1 MKLSADRVTVT
12 DPNLAEKLDE
22 NVVIGE
28 AFAFLS
34 SKCFE
39 QPGLSWLAR
48 LFGKEKVHRNQILS
62 LLSPEL
68 MELPGVSIAPGE
80 VPQMHLSSITSDRD
94 LYRNEND
101 NVHLLVIN
109 ALLPK
114 GLATVNLFLN
124 NQEYSEHSVDLDKN
138 GAGQLVLRDLPVGD
152 YKVKFPFDS
161 DETACG
167 FTVAEYKLVPLVASM
182 VNKVSTGDD
191 NLVVTLSLE
200 SFGQPVDG
208 EVKINLLDRATL
220 LSSHTA
226 VAREGMLQ
234 VKFQLKGAGPHS
246 LAVILA
252 ADPLKTASVPLTGS
266 RAHERSRTIFSRL
279 GTEVTGSLLP
289 SQNSRPVRGIF
300 IEEGTTGNAPL
311 TLEKVDA
318 KVAKLRANVALEQVL
333 ILAID
338 PTHPNKRPDAPD
350 SKMIPHPAQ
359 VNQYYKRAEELF
371 GEKKYAEAL
380 AIFARA
386 RDQLQ
391 LPHPYFAYF
400 AACCHAKLE
409 HTKEALAYLRL
420 AFEDGWA
427 DIAHMAQ
434 DEDLEFV
441 RDTNEFKELLNRGR
455 KEFSF
460 ESVTPGQVLEV
471 ETTSAL
477 TILAI
482 GTYVDGKPWEGWAS
496 VVNPEEVSVEIKVA
510 ELCEPGKTVVIGIDT
525 PGTNGATIYAIVKD
539 ARLLSSDTPVSRL
552 AARIKSATEE
562 FAKELNVH
570 FPTAKLDTSIMRR
583 KAATMPMLTLGAG
596 STDVGWGAPPGRR
609 GWSEND
615 DLPPAA
621 APSWGSAA
629 GMDVQYRA
637 LPGQA
642 QAAGGGGDDSM
653 FRSLAAPSPM
663 APSALYGMA
672 DLAMSTVFEPA
683 AAGDNVAVLDS
694 DKAPKPT
701 PKGTDD
707 SPTVLYAGF
716 VPLPKGSCTTELA
729 VKLPDKFSDYLV
741 DVFVIAEGKWA
752 RTEHRFTAA
761 RDPFADLTVPVFAA
775 VGEQTY
781 GQLTVGSRSKT
792 VTVKLSR
799 NGEAVEM
806 LKAGA
811 KHDSSDTISG
821 APQVLTFLCPPGDY
835 EAVLEDEK
843 GKELYKYC
851 ARVSEPGKLKR
862 KVRALKLLEAGQSI
876 SIPQGPTVGG
886 DSGKSGEQAID
897 WHETI
902 TGLSL
907 LPGLDTSFEF
917 LTEATASY
925 AHCCCEQTAAKL
937 LSACTMYMFA
947 SSGVGGGSGRGDGGR
962 GRDGGSGGTGGG
974 DDAKRRRAESIID
987 AGIRREESMWL
998 RGQGFKGYPEM
1009 PNTPDMY
1016 VGPRA
1021 SKYLWNVAFLKNSNQ
1036 PMSKALSDNIE
1047 KALMMAR
1054 DTAKAYKYDWPPKN
1068 ISSCEDAYA
1077 VMRFTGIGTD
1087 GTVGSNGNEEG
1098 DSEEKAKAVQKAV
1111 DYVRSKVTAKGV
1123 KEFIASH
1130 GWHPVFGRQVLAR
1143 TEAAYAAA
1151 CLLRGGSG
1159 KDKSLA
1165 IELSN
1170 LVIGALNEQKML
1182 YSTVDSV
1189 AAIALMS
1196 ELENAKVTGGGIVEI
1211 DGEKMSVKEALEQK
1225 LDFKTLKVV
1234 EGVASVEVAKE
1245 IMEDWSKFS
1254 ANVPMRLSLQKDG
1267 QPAKSFTS
1275 GDSVDLHV
1283 VLEDGYKDGD
1293 LLWVCLPDAL
1303 SRIVGGGQ
1311 VKLFSIDFKGK
1322 SEVRISLAA
1331 TGITTGADG
1340 TGSQKYAVCVRN
1352 MFNEERAGSPGML
1365 EVTVRR

>member
-1 MKLSADRVTVT
+1 MKLSSDRVTIT
-12 DPNLAEKLDE
+12 DHNLAERIGE
-22 NVVIGE
+22 NVVVGD

-114 GLATVNLFLN
+114 GVATVTVYLN
-124 NQEYSEHSVDLDKN
+124 NQDYSEHAVDLDKN

-152 YKVKFPFDS
+152 YKVKFPFDTE
-161 DETACG
+161 ETACG
-167 FTVAEYKLVPLVASM
+167 FTVAEYKLVPLVASL
-182 VNKVSTGDD
+182 VNKVATGDD

-208 EVKINLLDRATL
+208 EVKINVLDRATC

-246 LAVILA
+246 LAVILS

-266 RAHERSRTIFSRL
+266 RAHERSKTIFSRL
-279 GTEVTGSLLP
+279 GTEVSGSLLP

-300 IEEGTTGNAPL
+300 IEEGTTSNAPL

-350 SKMIPHPAQ
+350 SKTLPHPAQ
-359 VNQYYKRAEELF
+359 VNENYKRAEELF
-371 GEKKYAEAL
+371 GEQNYAEAL
-380 AIFARA
+380 KLFAGA
-386 RDQLQ
+386 RDLLQ

-400 AACCHAKLE
+400 AACCHAQLK
-409 HTKEALAYLRL
+409 HQKEALSYLRL
-420 AFEDGWA
+420 AFEDGWT
-427 DIAHMAQ
+427 DLAHLAQ

-441 RDTNEFKELLNRGR
+441 RDTDEFKELLNWGR
-455 KEFSF
+455 REFSF
-460 ESVTPGQVLEV
+460 ESVQPGQILEV
-471 ETTSAL
+471 ETPDAL

-496 VVNPEEVSVEIKVA
+496 VVNPEEATIEIKVP
-510 ELCEPGKTVVIGIDT
+510 EVCEPDKIVVIEIDT
-525 PGTNGATIYAIVKD
+525 PGTNDATIYAIVKD
-539 ARLLSSDTPVSRL
+539 ARLLSNDTPISRL
-552 AARIKSATEE
+552 AARIKSATEA
-562 FAKELNVH
+562 FSKELKVH
-570 FPTAKLDTSIMRR
+570 FPNDKLNTTINSMSMMVRR
-583 KAATMPMLTLGAG
+583 SRGVGMPMLAMSVG
-596 STDVGWGAPPGRR
+596 SSEGSWGAPPEGGMWNDEFETR
-609 GWSEND
+609 GAG
-615 DLPPAA
+615 P
-621 APSWGSAA
+621 GSAWGA
-629 GMDVQYRA
+629 
-637 LPGQA
+637 PGA
-642 QAAGGGGDDSM
+642 PPVGSSMPDLGLAPRFGSPASGGGGDNNMIRNLAAGAAPMQVYGGMMEMDRV
-653 FRSLAAPSPM
+653 FEAAPS
-663 APSALYGMA
+663 
-672 DLAMSTVFEPA
+672 E
-683 AAGDNVAVLDS
+683 VAVLDS
-694 DKAPKPT
+694 SMAPRTT
-701 PKGTDD
+701 PKGNQD
-707 SPTVLYAGF
+707 SPAVLYAGF
-716 VPLPKGSCTTELA
+716 VPVAKGDTTSELA
-729 VKLPDKFSDYLV
+729 IKLPDKFSDYLI
-741 DVFVIAEGKWA
+741 DVFVIAEGKWT

-775 VGEQTY
+775 VGEHTY
-781 GQLTVGSRSKT
+781 GQLTVGSRTKP
-792 VTVKLSR
+792 VKVKVSR
-799 NGEAVEM
+799 NGEAVEL
-806 LKAGA
+806 LKAGT
-811 KHDSSDTISG
+811 KHNANDTISG
-821 APQVLTFLCPPGDY
+821 AQQVFTFLCQPGDY

-843 GKELYKYC
+843 GNELYKYT
-851 ARVSEPGKLKR
+851 ARVNEPGKLKR
-862 KVRALKLLEAGQSI
+862 RAWALKLLEAGQSI
-876 SIPQGPTVGG
+876 TVPSGPSV
-886 DSGKSGEQAID
+886 DS
-897 WHETI
+897 HETI

-937 LSACTMYMFA
+937 LSACTMYMLA
-947 SSGVGGGSGRGDGGR
+947 GG
-962 GRDGGSGGTGGG
+962 GGG
-974 DDAKRRRAESIID
+974 DEGKRRKAESIIE

-1021 SKYLWNVAFLKNSNQ
+1021 SKYLWNVAFLRNSGQ
-1036 PMSKALSDNIE
+1036 PISKALSDNID
-1047 KALMMAR
+1047 KALTMAR

-1068 ISSCEDAYA
+1068 ITSCEDAYA
-1077 VMRFTGIGTD
+1077 VMRFAGMGTD
-1087 GTVGSNGNEEG
+1087 GSVGGSDGNDEG
-1098 DSEEKAKAVQKAV
+1098 QSEETAKAVQKAV
-1111 DYVRSKVTAKGV
+1111 DYVRSKVAGKV
-1123 KEFIASH
+1123 KEFAGSQQA
-1130 GWHPVFGRQVLAR
+1130 HPIFGRQVFVR
-1143 TEAAYAAA
+1143 IEAAYAAA

-1159 KDKSLA
+1159 KDKSMA

-1211 DGEKMSVKEALEQK
+1211 DGKKMSVKEALDQK
-1225 LDFKTLKVV
+1225 LEFKTLKVI

-1245 IMEDWSKFS
+1245 IIEDWSKFS

-1283 VLEDGYKDGD
+1283 KLEEGYKDGD

-1322 SEVRISLAA
+1322 SEVKISLAA

-1340 TGSQKYAVCVRN
+1340 GGTQKYAVCVRN
-1352 MFNEERAGSPGML
+1352 MFNEERAGSPGMQ